1 MDVGNRVRS
10 ESGEG
15 SSGKVRAGSK
25 GTMTSLHQ
33 VVEVL
38 QELSHRYDQE
48 VQELRATVAKLTSEN
63 RKLMRR
69 TSDSDGS
76 TSATNTWTSSGPSSS
91 IQDSFSPN
99 PISKITSYI
108 AEEPD
113 RPESEDDRVLDP
125 FLDVEVLEEIT
136 PVEYEARRRAANSEE
151 ALQQDNSFQRHASY
165 AAFKLKDLWTSEV
178 LSKARTPRAAT
189 VPPPSTTST
198 ALRLRPTVAVN
209 AAAMGMAELYQGW
222 VSRFIARPGDR
233 KRLLWDCCGLLFI
246 VYDCIAIPINVF
258 DPPVSTFTIFM
269 DWLTLVFWTLNIGAT
284 LTTGFVREGLEVL
297 SPKEI
302 MKNYLRTWF
311 IIDVLTLGPDW
322 TLEIIAGTAA
332 ASDSGEGWSDSA
344 GSQSVRLLR
353 VLRFVRIARLL
364 RLLKLKL
371 LLEAIGDALPMS
383 DYATIVARVAQMVA
397 VLLYLNHV
405 IACIF
410 FATAALVSDQN
421 TWVGEYGLTSRPW
434 TDQYAVALHWSLT
447 QFTPAS
453 MNVQPQ
459 NSVERCFAISVVI
472 FALVGFSY
480 VVGDISSCLT
490 QLRNMS
496 ETSSKEFRK
505 LRNFMRMHKVP
516 RLLALRVTKFAEH
529 AYSKQREAMPMSKVT
544 LLHLISEQLL
554 GELTF
559 AMNKPHLVVHPLF
572 ETMELNATLFL
583 QRMCIKALAPKQL
596 AHNDFLFVSG
606 EQAKEMTFLTSGMLL
621 YKRVFG
627 AKEQEEYVQ
636 IDCDWITEQA
646 LWLTHWEHLG
656 TAESLGE
663 STLVSIDS
671 EAFATVVEQ
680 SSTALVRLVQLYAR
694 QFIGWLNELQL
705 HQLSDMVQGDVL
717 GEKVRSFIPENLAR
731 ATS

>member
-1 MDVGNRVRS
+1 MDAAQR
-10 ESGEG
+10 G
-15 SSGKVRAGSK
+15 SSDSKEASGKPRTGSK
-25 GTMTSLHQ
+25 GASSLTSLNDI
-33 VVEVL
+33 VDAL
-38 QELSHRYDQE
+38 QGFSHRYDLE
-48 VQELRATVAKLTSEN
+48 VQELRATVAKLTAEN

-69 TSDSDGS
+69 TCDSDGS
-76 TSATNTWTSSGPSSS
+76 TTMTNTWTSSAPPSS
-91 IQDSFSPN
+91 IQDSNSPK
-99 PISKITSYI
+99 PTAKIASFI

-113 RPESEDDRVLDP
+113 KPECEDDPTFDP
-125 FLDVEVLEEIT
+125 LVDVEVLEEIS
-136 PVEYEARRRAANSEE
+136 PLEYEARRRASNSDEL
-151 ALQQDNSFQRHASY
+151 ADTGFHRSLSFAG
-165 AAFKLKDLWTSEV
+165 FKLKSLWTTEV
-178 LSKARTPRAAT
+178 LGKTRTPQVAF

-258 DPPVSTFTIFM
+258 DPPVTTFTMFM
-269 DWLTLVFWTLNIGAT
+269 DWLTLIFWTLNIGAT
-284 LTTGFVREGLEVL
+284 LTTGFVKEGLEVL

-302 MKNYLRTWF
+302 LKNYLRTWF

-322 TLEIIAGTAA
+322 TLEIVARTTPV
-332 ASDSGEGWSDSA
+332 SDTGEGTWGDSA

-371 LLEAIGDALPMS
+371 LLEAIGDAIPMS
-383 DYATIVARVAQMVA
+383 EYATIVGRVAQMVM

-410 FATAALVSDQN
+410 YATASLAAGQN
-421 TWVGEYGLTSRPW
+421 TWTTEYGLLARPW

-453 MNVQPQ
+453 MDVQPQ
-459 NSVERCFAISVVI
+459 NTIERCFAISVVI

-505 LRNFMRMHKVP
+505 LRTFMRMHKVP

-544 LLHLISEQLL
+544 LLNLISEQLL

-572 ETMELNATLFL
+572 QTMELNATLFL

-596 AHNDFLFVSG
+596 AHNDFLFVAA

-621 YKRVFG
+621 YKKVSH
-627 AKEQEEYVQ
+627 EEYVQ

-646 LWLTHWEHLG
+646 LWLTSWEHLG

-671 EAFATVVEQ
+671 EAFGSVVEQ

-694 QFIGWLNELQL
+694 QFITWLNELQIQ
-705 HQLSDMVQGDVL
+705 QLSDVVQGDVMA
-717 GEKVRSFIPENLAR
+717 EKIRGFIPENLAR
-731 ATS
+731 STS

>member
-1 MDVGNRVRS
+1 MDVAQRGRS
-10 ESGEG
+10 DSNEA
-15 SSGKVRAGSK
+15 SGKPRTGSK
-25 GTMTSLHQ
+25 GASSLTSLHDI
-33 VVEVL
+33 VDAL
-38 QELSHRYDQE
+38 QGFSHRYDLE
-48 VQELRATVAKLTSEN
+48 VQELRATVAKLTAEN

-69 TSDSDGS
+69 TCDSDGS
-76 TSATNTWTSSGPSSS
+76 TTMTNTWTSSAPPSS
-91 IQDSFSPN
+91 IQDSNSPK
-99 PISKITSYI
+99 PTSKIASFI

-113 RPESEDDRVLDP
+113 KPDCEDDPTFDP
-125 FLDVEVLEEIT
+125 LVDVEVLEEIS
-136 PVEYEARRRAANSEE
+136 PLEYEARRRASNSDEL
-151 ALQQDNSFQRHASY
+151 ADTGFHRSVSFAG
-165 AAFKLKDLWTSEV
+165 FKLKSLWTTEV
-178 LSKARTPRAAT
+178 LGKTRTPQVAF

-209 AAAMGMAELYQGW
+209 AAAIGMAELYQGW

-258 DPPVSTFTIFM
+258 DPPVTTFTMFM
-269 DWLTLVFWTLNIGAT
+269 DWLTLIFWTLNIGAT
-284 LTTGFVREGLEVL
+284 LTTGFVKEGLEVL

-302 MKNYLRTWF
+302 LKNYLRTWF
-311 IIDVLTLGPDW
+311 IIDMLTLGPDW
-322 TLEIIAGTAA
+322 TLEIVARTAPVGDA
-332 ASDSGEGWSDSA
+332 GEGTWGDSA

-371 LLEAIGDALPMS
+371 LLEAIGDAIPMS
-383 DYATIVARVAQMVA
+383 EYATIVGRVAQMVA
-397 VLLYLNHV
+397 VRLYLNHV

-410 FATAALVSDQN
+410 YATASLAAGQN
-421 TWVGEYGLTSRPW
+421 TWTTEYGLLARPW

-453 MNVQPQ
+453 MDVQPQ
-459 NSVERCFAISVVI
+459 NTIERCFAISVVI

-505 LRNFMRMHKVP
+505 LRTFMRMHKVP

-544 LLHLISEQLL
+544 LLNLISEQLL

-596 AHNDFLFVSG
+596 AHNDFLFVAA

-621 YKRVFG
+621 YKKVSH
-627 AKEQEEYVQ
+627 EEYVQ

-646 LWLTHWEHLG
+646 LWLTSWEHLG

-671 EAFATVVEQ
+671 EAFGSVVEQ

-694 QFIGWLNELQL
+694 QFITWLNELQIQ
-705 HQLSDMVQGDVL
+705 QLSDVVQGDVM
-717 GEKVRSFIPENLAR
+717 GEKIRGFIPENLAR
-731 ATS
+731 STS